1 MEKLELTFLGAAG
14 TVTGSRHLLSS
25 AGRDIL
31 LDCGMFQGRRDIR
44 TRNWSG
50 FGIDPARIDAL
61 ALSHAH
67 LDHSGYIPRLI
78 KDGYRGPVLCTPP
91 TLDLCEILL
100 TDSGYL
106 QERDAEY
113 ANRKRFSRHDPALPL
128 YTEEDAKAAMEQF
141 DSVEFGESVE
151 PVPGARLVFRRA
163 GHILGAATV
172 TLDWQGR
179 RIVFS
184 GDLGREDD
192 PLLPDPDPVGRAD
205 FLLLETTYGDRLHER
220 RDVADLLHDVIER
233 TVRRGGTVIIPAFAV
248 GRAQLLTWHLWRL
261 KCAGRLD
268 SIPVYLDSPMAID
281 ASILLNRH
289 VGEHKLSAADARAMG
304 RMIEYVR
311 DTERS
316 KELTAD
322 PMPKI
327 IIAASGMVTGGRVQH
342 HLKAYAPHRR
352 NTILFS
358 GFQAPGTP
366 GAAILAGADEI
377 RLHGRTVPIEA
388 EVADLPM
395 LSAHA
400 DADGLMSWLRRFEQP
415 PRRTFLVHGEPQA
428 SRALRDRI
436 EHELGWD
443 CHIPEHGERVAL

>member
-1 MEKLELTFLGAAG
+1 MNELELSFLGAAG
-14 TVTGSRHLLSS
+14 TVTGSRHLFE
-25 AGRDIL
+25 AEGRRIL

-50 FGIDPARIDAL
+50 LGVPPATIDAI

-67 LDHSGYIPRLI
+67 LDHSGYIPRLVR
-78 KDGYRGPVLCTPP
+78 DGYDGQVLCTPP
-91 TLDLCEILL
+91 TADLCDILL

-128 YTEEDAKAAMEQF
+128 YTEKDAKRALKQF
-141 DSVEFGESVE
+141 RKVEFGRTVE
-151 PVPGARLVFRRA
+151 PIEGAELTFRRA

-184 GDLGREDD
+184 GDLGRYDD
-192 PLLPDPDPVGRAD
+192 PVLPDPEPVEAPD
-205 FLLLETTYGDRLHER
+205 YLLLETTYGDRLHER
-220 RDVADLLHDVIER
+220 RDVADLLEHIVRR
-233 TVRRGGTVIIPAFAV
+233 TVGRGGTVIIPSFAV
-248 GRAQLLTWHLWRL
+248 GRAQLLTWYLWRL
-261 KCAGRLD
+261 KSAGRLN
-268 SIPVYLDSPMAID
+268 SVPVYLDSPMAID
-281 ASILLNRH
+281 ASVLLNAH
-289 VGEHKLSAADARAMG
+289 VDEHRLSAQDAREMG
-304 RMIEYVR
+304 AMIEYVR

-342 HLKAYAPHRR
+342 HLKAYAPDRR

-358 GFQAPGTP
+358 GFQAPARMAAP
-366 GAAILAGADEI
+366 GVPGADEI
-377 RLHGRTVPIEA
+377 RLHGRTVAIEA

-400 DADGLMSWLRRFEQP
+400 DADGLMRWLRTFDRP
-415 PRRTFLVHGEPQA
+415 PRRTFLVHGEPHA
-428 SRALRDRI
+428 TRAMRDRI
-436 EHELGWD
+436 EMELGWS
-443 CHIPEHGERVAL
+443 CHIPEHQERVSL

>member
-1 MEKLELTFLGAAG
+1 MDTLDLTFLGAAG
-14 TVTGSRHLLSS
+14 TVTGSRHLFE
-25 AGRDIL
+25 AEGRRIL

-44 TRNWSG
+44 TRNWGG
-50 FGIDPARIDAL
+50 FGVPPHSIDAI

-67 LDHSGYIPRLI
+67 LDHSGYIPRLVR
-78 KDGYRGPVLCTPP
+78 DGYRGRVLCTPP
-91 TLDLCEILL
+91 TVDLCEILL

-128 YTEEDAKAAMEQF
+128 YTEEDAKRAMKQF
-141 DSVEFGESVE
+141 DGVAFGETVN
-151 PVPGARLVFRRA
+151 PAGDARLTFRRA

-179 RIVFS
+179 RVVFS
-184 GDLGREDD
+184 GDLGRRND
-192 PLLPDPDPVGRAD
+192 PILPDPDAVAQAD
-205 FLLLETTYGDRLHER
+205 YLLLETTYGDRLHER
-220 RDVADLLHDVIER
+220 RDVADLLEHIVRR
-233 TVRRGGTVIIPAFAV
+233 TVKRGGTVIIPSFAV
-248 GRAQLLTWHLWRL
+248 GRAQLLTWHIWRL
-261 KCAGRLD
+261 KCAGKLD
-268 SIPVYLDSPMAID
+268 SLPVYLDSPMAID
-281 ASILLNRH
+281 ASVLLNRH
-289 VGEHKLSAADARAMG
+289 IDEHRLSAADAKAMG
-304 RMIEYVR
+304 AMIEYVR

-342 HLKAYAPHRR
+342 HLKAYAPDRR

-366 GAAILAGADEI
+366 GASILAGADEI

-388 EVADLPM
+388 EIADLPM

-400 DADGLMSWLRRFEQP
+400 DADGLMDWLRGFERP

-428 SRALRDRI
+428 SRAMRDRI
-436 EHELGWD
+436 ETELGWD